1 MKLRPNIPAAL
12 ALLAC
17 LLVTAARADDVD
29 DYVLEQMRLRHV
41 PGLALA
47 VVRDGKVIKER
58 GYGLANVELDVAV
71 TPETVFE
78 IGSVSKQI
86 TAAAVMLLVED
97 GRLSLEDKISK
108 HLAGTPE
115 AWNAVTVRHL
125 LTHTSGIKN
134 YTGLPGFA
142 LSERLKREEFIKR
155 IGAHP
160 LAFAPGEAH
169 SYGNTNYNLLGHIIE
184 SVSGKSYWQFVRE
197 RIFNPLGMSAT
208 ADRDPRFIV
217 KNRAEGYEWEGGAL
231 VGRDYDLT
239 DVFSAGAIVST
250 VRDLVKWDAALGG
263 ERLLKRSSLERIWT
277 PTRLNGGRTHPYGLG
292 WYVEDVRGVG
302 RVRHNGQTAG
312 FAASIAR
319 YREDRLTVIVLCNLG
334 TIGLAGRINQGV
346 AKLYLPALSLRS
358 LAARPDPD
366 AQTTRR
372 LEAALRDLL
381 AGRPSAGAFTPER
394 LSALSTVVARDNWRQ
409 LASYGPLGPLA
420 FVEADPAAPAKT
432 RALRYKAAL
441 GPRLVLVRFALHED
455 GRVAEINVEEEE

>member
-1 MKLRPNIPAAL
+1 MNPQPKFLLAL
-12 ALLAC
+12 VLLAC
-17 LLVTAARADDVD
+17 ALVPSARADQVD

-47 VVRDGKVIKER
+47 VVKDGQVIKER
-58 GYGLANVELDVAV
+58 GYGLANVELDVPV

-78 IGSVSKQI
+78 IGSVSKQM
-86 TAAAVMLLVED
+86 TAAAVMLLVEE
-97 GRLSLEDKISK
+97 GKLSLDDKISK
-108 HLAGTPE
+108 HLPGTP
-115 AWNAVTVRHL
+115 AVWNAVTVRHL

-134 YTGLPGFA
+134 YTGLAGFA

-169 SYGNTNYNLLGHIIE
+169 SYGNTNYNLLGHIVE
-184 SVSGKSYWQFVRE
+184 TVSGKSYWQFVRE
-197 RIFNPLGMSAT
+197 RIFQPLGMSAT
-208 ADRDPRFIV
+208 NDRDPRHV
-217 KNRAEGYEWEGGAL
+217 LKNRADGYEWDGGAL

-250 VRDLVKWDAALGG
+250 VRDLVKWDAALEGG
-263 ERLLKRSSLERIWT
+263 RLLKKTSLEQVWT
-277 PTRLNGGRTHPYGLG
+277 PTRLNDGREHPYALG
-292 WYVEDVRGVG
+292 WYVERVRGVG

-319 YREDRLTVIVLCNLG
+319 YREERLTVIVLCNLG

-346 AKLYLPALSLRS
+346 AKLYLPALSLKS

-366 AQTTRR
+366 AETTRR
-372 LEAALRDLL
+372 LETALRELL
-381 AGRPSAGAFTPER
+381 AGRPPAEAFTPER
-394 LSALSTVVARDNWRQ
+394 LSALSTVAAKANWQQ
-409 LASYGPLGPLA
+409 LAAYGPLDSFA
-420 FVEADPAAPAKT
+420 FVETDASAPAKT

-441 GPRLVLVRFALHED
+441 GPRLLLVRFALNPD